1 MQKNNKKRKI
11 IIAVTSI
18 LLIIAIAILVSTV
31 VRNSISVNEENYET
45 ANGSVGSNYL
55 LPEYIKAGVTIGGVT
70 GTLEDLDTSDAT
82 ATAADIALGKT
93 AYVKGVKIT
102 GTYVSIPDLN
112 SSNTTFRQNISYWTN
127 QSVTV
132 NVTTTVS
139 GYTLQTT
146 TGNPDIESNW
156 SSTSSQV
163 LYNSGT
169 VYARLTDGERSGNY
183 TSYDVTNID
192 IVQPDFIGKGK
203 MSISRSNS
211 YKDADLTLNLLK
223 DTDSGI
229 AKIIFYYKRDV
240 DSNFTASEPI
250 NYVTINGTE
259 KGPNDIS
266 IYIYRANFNLDISNN
281 NIYMYAKIY
290 DVAGNVINTA
300 LATIDPNG
308 ITSYGDSPYVD

>member
-70 GTLEDLDTSDAT
+70 GT
-82 ATAADIALGKT
+82 
-93 AYVKGVKIT
+93 
-102 GTYVSIPDLN
+102 YVSIHDLN

-192 IVQPDFIGKGK
+192 IVQPNFIGKGK
-203 MSISRSNS
+203 MSILRTNS
-211 YKDADLTLNLLK
+211 YRYADLTLYLLK

-266 IYIYRANFNLDISNN
+266 RYSYRANFNLDISNN